1 MINYLLSIGIGII
14 TYLLL
19 YLNNLVVIKN
29 NIGNKIDDNIDYKF
43 NVSLKV
49 PLIISLLVLIIL
61 NNYSAINQNINII
74 SATIADCKDNDIE
87 LYTDNVSYWF

>member
-43 NVSLKV
+43 NISLKV

-61 NNYSAINQNINII
+61 NNYSTINQNVNII
-74 SATIADCKDNDIE
+74 SATIANCKDSDIE